1 MKHEDEIIRE
11 SQTFKEIVQLVKEM
25 KDPKNYCID
34 VGALG
39 AATLDCLED
48 ILFSEMKILIEFK
61 RNTQTPQATLRHI
74 RFYADTFF
82 SHLIS
87 NVLITKS
94 IESVDLKTL
103 AIANL
108 HYLSMVE
115 EREKQDDHPKIIE
128 FMKVRLNPELAHPF
142 YLCNSLMTFLDMP
155 PPKNFG
161 ENVKDLMCKYFKRG
175 EHKMSQEENLEA
187 FEEILAIKKNKYN
200 KLHPQVK
207 YFIFIPTT
215 PDNQN
220 ETEAIFNNSDADQSK
235 TENINDPI
243 ELFSHTKRGRWRT
256 IFKPIE
262 LNTKEEEGEEEEGEE
277 DSILDDLTWQEYFD
291 KIEVEMKADIFS
303 NNTKM
308 IPIFLQ
314 KEILTS
320 SNPNELNTTKEEKKN
335 RKIIKKGTL
344 KRSKSDTAGKNE
356 NNSKKSKFLEGL
368 DSVRIKNKMNES
380 HIRQQ
385 YNENVYT
392 YVERIKKET
401 GKDPTV
407 ANFIKGLD
415 KRVKDETKEWFNKN
429 NNALLSRVM
438 AVAAECQDGI
448 VDF

>member
-1 MKHEDEIIRE
+1 MKREDEIIRE

-25 KDPKNYCID
+25 KDPKIYCID

-48 ILFSEMKILIEFK
+48 ISFSEMKILIEFK

-142 YLCNSLMTFLDMP
+142 YLCNSLMTFLDML
-155 PPKNFG
+155 PPKNFD

-175 EHKMSQEENLEA
+175 EHKMNQEENLEA
-187 FEEILAIKKNKYN
+187 FEKILTIKKNKYN
-200 KLHPQVK
+200 KLHPQIK
-207 YFIFIPTT
+207 DFIFIPTT

-220 ETEAIFNNSDADQSK
+220 ETKAFFNNSDADQNK
-235 TENINDPI
+235 TENINDII
-243 ELFSHTKRGRWRT
+243 ELISHKKRGRGRT

-262 LNTKEEEGEEEEGEE
+262 LNTKEEEGEEEEEEEGEE

-291 KIEVEMKADIFS
+291 KIEVEMKVDIFS

-314 KEILTS
+314 KES
-320 SNPNELNTTKEEKKN
+320 Y
-335 RKIIKKGTL
+335 
-344 KRSKSDTAGKNE
+344 
-356 NNSKKSKFLEGL
+356 
-368 DSVRIKNKMNES
+368 
-380 HIRQQ
+380 IRQQ

-401 GKDPTV
+401 GKDPTI
-407 ANFIKGLD
+407 ANFIEGLD
-415 KRVKDETKEWFNKN
+415 KRVKNETKEWFDKN

-448 VDF
+448 VDFEVDEK